1 MAFLVLA
8 VAVYFAGG
16 RIAAKSTVFLA
27 IFGVIC
33 AAMIFMVVQIGRL
46 TRRIPPIAV
55 SIAFAAIVIFI
66 AFSIT
71 QRFIG
76 GLQWQPYSVQAFADA
91 RATGKPVLVEF
102 TANWCPNC
110 LSIEASVYHDPRTRA
125 TISQY
130 DVILI
135 RADLTSEDAA
145 GWPKVNEL
153 NPGGG
158 IPLTAIY
165 SAHADQPDKLTS
177 LYTSQNLIDAIK
189 RAASS

>member
-1 MAFLVLA
+1 MSQ
-8 VAVYFAGG
+8 
-16 RIAAKSTVFLA
+16 RKWPIAASL
-27 IFGVIC
+27 I
-33 AAMIFMVVQIGRL
+33 
-46 TRRIPPIAV
+46 
-55 SIAFAAIVIFI
+55 SAAIVVWVSL
-66 AFSIT
+66 SIT
-71 QRFIG
+71 LRLLG
-76 GLQWQPYSVQAFADA
+76 GMTWQPYSDQAFAAA

-125 TISQY
+125 AISRY
-130 DVILI
+130 NVILI
-135 RADLTSEDAA
+135 RADLSSEDAA

-165 SAHADQPDKLTS
+165 SPHGEQPDKLTS
-177 LYTSQNLIDAIK
+177 LYTSQNLIDALK